1 MLIARER
8 ADKYEHGLYFARDEK
23 GTINPHDKIQHFGEK
38 KARNWLFFLWIRTCL
53 QIRTGTSASL
63 WLCSCGR
70 AVKILSLTQVC
81 ILCSPP
87 NASASLDIKYFLVV
101 AVSG

>member
-8 ADKYEHGLYFARDEK
+8 ADKYEHGLYFVRDEK
-23 GTINPHDKIQHFGEK
+23 GTINPHDKIQHFGGKKGEK
-38 KARNWLFFLWIRTCL
+38 LAVFLWLRTCL

-70 AVKILSLTQVC
+70 AVKILFLTQVC